1 MSLSVEHISDMIKI
15 VGLAVGG
22 LWAAWTFHKLQ
33 RIRAAELENN
43 ARLISI
49 QKTTLEQEEI
59 RARLLRQQPQLDIQ
73 LEVTERVLVT
83 ETHQSYL

>member
-1 MSLSVEHISDMIKI
+1 MSLSVEHIFDMIKI
-15 VGLAVGG
+15 VGLAAAG

-59 RARLLRQQPQLDIQ
+59 RA
-73 LEVTERVLVT
+73 
-83 ETHQSYL
+83 